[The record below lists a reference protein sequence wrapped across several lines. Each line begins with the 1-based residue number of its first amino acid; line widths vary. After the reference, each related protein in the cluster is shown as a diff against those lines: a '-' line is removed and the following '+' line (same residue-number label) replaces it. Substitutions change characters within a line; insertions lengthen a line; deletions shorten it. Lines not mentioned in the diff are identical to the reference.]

1 MRNADRFNGQLRG
14 EVMISDADSGRLAY
28 ALIGEIDI
36 YVVDALEQ
44 RLQEIAREHADILDL
59 DLADV
64 TYCDSSGLSVF
75 IRLSNDL
82 GARGGRLGI
91 LRPSPAVLR
100 LVHLTD
106 TAAILGLESAADERG

>member
-1 MRNADRFNGQLRG
+1 MGNADRFNGQLRG
-14 EVMISDADSGRLAY
+14 EVMISDAEGDRLVY

-36 YVVDALEQ
+36 YVVNTLEQ

-91 LRPSPAVLR
+91 LRPRPQCCDSS
-100 LVHLTD
+100 
-106 TAAILGLESAADERG
+106 I